1 MSRPDRL
8 DITELLTAWHAG
20 DESAGERLM
29 PLVYDELHAIATRY
43 ARDEHAAATLQPTAL
58 VNEAYLR
65 LIDSGVPWESRRHF
79 LAIAARTMRRVLV
92 DHARARQ
99 RNKRGGGAI
108 NVTLGDSPSDQPVD
122 PIDVIAID
130 TALDRLAAIDERK
143 ARAVE
148 LHYFAGLD
156 YDEVARAL
164 DVSPATVHRDLR
176 FAKSWLYDQLRQE

>member
-1 MSRPDRL
+1 MIEPDPDSL
-8 DITELLTAWHAG
+8 TQLLIAWGEG
-20 DESAGERLM
+20 DEAAGEQLI
-29 PLVYDELHAIATRY
+29 PLVYAELYAIADRF
-43 ARDEHAAATLQPTAL
+43 ARDERAAATLQPTAL

-65 LIDSGVPWESRRHF
+65 LVGGSVAWEGRRHF

-99 RNKRGGGAI
+99 RDKRGGGAVC
-108 NVTLGDSPSDQPVD
+108 VTLDDSASGEASD
-122 PIDVIAID
+122 PIDVIAVD
-130 TALDRLAAIDERK
+130 DALAQLAAVDERK

-156 YDEVARAL
+156 YDEIARTL

-176 FAKSWLYDQLRQE
+176 FARAWLYDQLGPE